1 MADDS
6 VTQNIEAKKANY
18 HVVTGD
24 GNAVIPDTEI
34 DTVIS
39 FISSPISN
47 QIPADNTPHFISSM
61 VNTPNNLESSSE
73 DSSFIEDDEL
83 MIPDSPE
90 IEVKQSFLNVE
101 PEISLEQL
109 NQPVTEIVVNS
120 NLNGEVEVNQVIG
133 EIQPELNLVPE
144 NLELEKIQPELNLV
158 SENTKIE
165 EIQLVSN
172 LLPQNTQFQEI
183 QAVLNRVPQNAEFQ
197 EIQPELNLVSENP
210 KTEGIQP
217 EFNLV
222 SEKTELEKTQPVS
235 NLVPENTELEK
246 TQLVSNL
253 VSENPKTEE
262 TQPELNLVPENTK
275 LEKTQ
280 PESNLVSETTKPD
293 TQPVAENSKTDD
305 LITSLNGIITDD
317 NPEAIVTPANH
328 NIQVKIHH
336 EPERLVITLPS
347 ESQSSNIEYTW
358 TEIWQQLK
366 QRLNAGDRLRVP
378 NTNVHLVVGD
388 RLLDARQLQELAESL
403 SEVKLQLKSVCTSR
417 RQTAIASVTAGYSV
431 EQNQLTA
438 KNSLAAD
445 FSQNVSPLSEPLYM
459 ETTIRSGIEIRHPGT
474 VAILGDVNP
483 GGSIIADGDILVWGR
498 LRGIAHAGA
507 RGNSECLIMA
517 LQMEP
522 TQLRIA
528 DAVARAP
535 EKPPK
540 NVNPEVAY
548 ITPQGIRIV
557 KASDF
562 SRNKVNS
569 TS

>member
-6 VTQNIEAKKANY
+6 VTHNVETKKANY
-18 HVVTGD
+18 HVVSGD
-24 GNAVIPDTEI
+24 GNAVISDVEI
-34 DTVIS
+34 ETVLN
-39 FISSPISN
+39 FISTPNSN
-47 QIPADNTPHFISSM
+47 QSPADNTPHFISSM
-61 VNTPNNLESSSE
+61 VNTPNNLASSSE
-73 DSSFIEDDEL
+73 DSSFIEDDRL
-83 MIPDSPE
+83 IIPDSPE
-90 IEVKQSFLNVE
+90 IGVKQSVLNIE
-101 PEISLEQL
+101 PEISLEKI
-109 NQPVTEIVVNS
+109 NQPVTEIIVDG
-120 NLNGEVEVNQVIG
+120 NLNGEVEVNPVIE
-133 EIQPELNLVPE
+133 EIQAELNPIPENTELGKTKPELNLVPE
-144 NLELEKIQPELNLV
+144 N
-158 SENTKIE
+158 TKI
-165 EIQLVSN
+165 
-172 LLPQNTQFQEI
+172 
-183 QAVLNRVPQNAEFQ
+183 
-197 EIQPELNLVSENP
+197 
-210 KTEGIQP
+210 
-217 EFNLV
+217 
-222 SEKTELEKTQPVS
+222 
-235 NLVPENTELEK
+235 
-246 TQLVSNL
+246 
-253 VSENPKTEE
+253 EE
-262 TQPELNLVPENTK
+262 TQPELNLVPENTELEK
-275 LEKTQ
+275 TKPELNLVPENTKIEETQPELNLVPENTELEKTQ
-280 PESNLVSETTKPD
+280 PELNLVPENTKIEETQPELNLVPENTELEKTKPELNPIPEATKPD
-293 TQPVAENSKTDD
+293 IQPVVAENSKTND
-305 LITSLNGIITDD
+305 LITSLDGIITDD

-336 EPERLVITLPS
+336 EPERLVITLPN

-358 TEIWQQLK
+358 SEIWQQLK

-438 KNSLAAD
+438 KNALATD

-474 VAILGDVNP
+474 VTILGDVNP
-483 GGSIIADGDILVWGR
+483 GGTIIADGDILVWGR

-507 RGNSECLIMA
+507 RGNNECLIMA

-535 EKPPK
+535 EKPPR